1 MASRISAAFARLRPE
16 RGFTMYAVMGA
27 MLAIMIL
34 SVTAFAAAG
43 GDLRG
48 ARYDQDLKRA
58 YSAAEAGLNY
68 YLSDLNQDNTFWRKC
83 DAVPAPSVVNNYN
96 DSPLKK
102 VNVSGETDAQYAIEM
117 LPAIDPNTGNRY
129 TKCNPAQASKTMIN
143 PKTGTFQIRS
153 TGFVRGARRTIV
165 GTFRRKKFLDFL
177 YFTDFETANP
187 VTYSVATGGNP
198 TTPDIQDWASTDC
211 SVYYRDGRGSAS
223 YTGVADETQS
233 DGSIIQRNISTG
245 CTEINFITGDNLNGP
260 MHTNDQMLVCGT
272 PAFGRDNQD
281 FEEYSDPTGWRG
293 NGGCGGNSPNFV
305 GKYVPGAGILSL
317 PPSNQAL
324 TSLVDPG
331 YTFTGRTNIVLNGG
345 NIIVTNNGSTT
356 TLPFPPNGIV
366 YVESGPNC
374 GVFYDP
380 TRTDPSDTPTDC
392 GDAYVHGPYGND
404 LTIAAEKDI
413 IIDGNI
419 NKTADNMVGLIANN
433 FVRVNHPVTNRV
445 STYNGSSYR
454 WDCTNNGMT
463 PNQIDA
469 AILAL
474 NYSFIVDNWYCGN
487 ALGTLTVNGAIA
499 QKYRGI
505 VGTFGSSN
513 TGYLKNYVYDDRLKY
528 REPPHFLDPVQTAW
542 RIIRETEQTPPAG
555 P

>member
-1 MASRISAAFARLRPE
+1 VHLTSLIYAASARLRRE
-16 RGFTMYAVMGA
+16 GGFTMFAVMGA

-43 GDLRG
+43 GDIRG
-48 ARYDQDLKRA
+48 SRYDQDLKRA

-83 DAVPAPSVVNNYN
+83 DQVPAPSVVNNYN

-117 LPAIDPNTGNRY
+117 LPTVDPSTGARY
-129 TKCNPAQASKTMIN
+129 PKCDINNASKTMIDA
-143 PKTGTFQIRS
+143 KTGTFQIRS
-153 TGFVRGARRTIV
+153 TGFVRGARRTII

-177 YFTDFETANP
+177 YFTDLETANP
-187 VTYSVATGGNP
+187 VAYDVWTGGNP
-198 TTPDIQDWASTDC
+198 TTPDIEDWASNSC
-211 SVYYRDGRGSAS
+211 SVYYRDGRGNAA
-223 YTGVADETQS
+223 YTGTADEPGTAPL
-233 DGSIIQRNISTG
+233 RNISFG
-245 CTEINFITGDNLNGP
+245 CVEINFITGDNINGP

-272 PAFGRDNQD
+272 PAFGRTNQD
-281 FEEYSDPTGWRG
+281 SIEVSDTTGWRG
-293 NGGCGGNSPNFV
+293 NGGCSGNAPNFV
-305 GKYVPGAGILSL
+305 GKYTPGAGILSL
-317 PPSNQAL
+317 PPSNQSL
-324 TSLVDPG
+324 TSLVDAG
-331 YTFTGRTNIVLNGG
+331 YTFTGRTNIQLTGS
-345 NIIVTNNGSTT
+345 NIVVTNNGTT
-356 TLPFPPNGIV
+356 TTKPYPPNGIV
-366 YVESGPNC
+366 YVQNGPNC

-380 TRTDPSDTPTDC
+380 VATDPSQTPTDC
-392 GDAYVHGPYGND
+392 GDAYVHGPYGGD
-404 LTIAAEKDI
+404 LTIATEKDI
-413 IIDGNI
+413 IVDGNI
-419 NKTADNMVGLIANN
+419 TKTADNMLGLIANN

-445 STYNGSSYR
+445 STYNGSSYS
-454 WDCTNNGMT
+454 WTCTNNGST

-474 NYSFIVDNWYCGN
+474 SYSFIVDNWYCGN

-505 VGTFGSSN
+505 VGTFGSN
-513 TGYLKNYVYDDRLKY
+513 DTGYLKNYVYDDRLKY

-542 RIIRETEQTPPAG
+542 RIVRETEQTPPAG